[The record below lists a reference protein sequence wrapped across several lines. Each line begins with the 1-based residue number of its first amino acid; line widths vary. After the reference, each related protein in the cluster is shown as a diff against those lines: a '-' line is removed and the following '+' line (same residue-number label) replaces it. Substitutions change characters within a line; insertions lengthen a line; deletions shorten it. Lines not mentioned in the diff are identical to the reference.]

1 MIVFSKM
8 DKKTGRSINE
18 LTNLMRLEEIIEG
31 GNHIVTQV
39 TFNIQIVIT
48 RYKHRSLLHDNIEI
62 DFLEI
67 WRDKEELR
75 SRTSDKRTFVAN

>member
-8 DKKTGRSINE
+8 DKKAGRSINE

-39 TFNIQIVIT
+39 TFNIQKQDNLKQIFDWLMGFKIDVIEQP
-48 RYKHRSLLHDNIEI
+48 KFDCPL
-62 DFLEI
+62 
-67 WRDKEELR
+67 
-75 SRTSDKRTFVAN
+75 A